1 MDNSENGNLGAEAL
15 TGAPP
20 PPQEVKVRTM
30 ASDLASMTAS
40 GGGLPQFQNVKI
52 ASASPAPQDAQ
63 ATVRKSSLLVAIL
76 SIVGVVVV
84 LIAGYFAYRAF
95 QKAIAPPSTATPA
108 AGQ

>member
-1 MDNSENGNLGAEAL
+1 MDTPSGSDLAAETL

-52 ASASPAPQDAQ
+52 AGVSAVPQDSQGA
-63 ATVRKSSLLVAIL
+63 ARKTSLAVAVL
-76 SIVGVVVV
+76 SIVGV
-84 LIAGYFAYRAF
+84 LIVIAAGYFAYQAI
-95 QKAIAPPSTATPA
+95 QKKSASQLPA
-108 AGQ
+108 AGGQ